1 MRFSFLPS
9 RWQIQTGD
17 VSVPSLLLCTCRHRS
32 ALQNTSRW
40 VGLCWTKPPAPS
52 TSRPST
58 KSSSAID
65 LNPRPT
71 IVMIA
76 HRDQSLAYCDRVL
89 RFENSRF
96 VTDEPPGTV

>member
-1 MRFSFLPS
+1 MLDEATSA
-9 RWQIQTGD
+9 ID
-17 VSVPSLLLCTCRHRS
+17 VATEHKILKRM
-32 ALQNTSRW
+32 
-40 VGLCWTKPPAPS
+40 
-52 TSRPST
+52 
-58 KSSSAID
+58 ID

-89 RFENSRF
+89 RFENSKF